1 MTMRTKNDIFERYL
15 REYLSALRAR
25 KGEILDH
32 VTDVTGMHRK
42 VAIRRFRHL
51 QCRDPAHV
59 EGRGRPL
66 YYTPDVTAALKDVW
80 ETGSEV
86 CGELLQPIIGEY
98 VDILLRDRMWHHSD
112 EATGKLRAMSEMTVK
127 RRVGGFMKM
136 RRGRG
141 IFATKPSHLREM
153 IPVFTGPWEGKP
165 PGWGQV
171 DTVVHC
177 GASLLGDM
185 AYTVN
190 YVDVATLWIIP
201 TAQWNKGERATRES
215 LARIKEELPFA
226 LRGLHP
232 DTGSEFINWF
242 VKDWCDA
249 EGIVLSRSR
258 PAHKNDNAYVEQK
271 NGHVVRRF
279 LGYTRIDERRAIPA
293 MNKLYSVLATYLNH
307 FVPSRKCL
315 RKERVGSKYQR
326 IYARAETAYARVL
339 THDAVGEMVKEQLRR
354 LHRGLNPLL
363 LKREVDT
370 LRAKVFAIQARHAS
384 PPAQDRV
391 W

>member
-15 REYLSALRAR
+15 GEYLSAARAR

-42 VAIRRFRHL
+42 AAIRRFGRL

-59 EGRGRPL
+59 EGRGRRV
-66 YYTPDVTAALKDVW
+66 YYTPDVTVALKDVW
-80 ETGSEV
+80 EAASEV

-98 VDILLRDRMWHHSD
+98 VDILLRDRMWHHGE

-127 RRVGGFMKM
+127 RRVGTFLKM

-141 IFATKPSHLREM
+141 LSATKPSLLREV
-153 IPVFTGPWEGKP
+153 IPVFTGPWEGKL

-201 TAQWNKGERATRES
+201 TAQWNKGECATRES
-215 LARIKEELPFA
+215 LARIKEELPFP

-279 LGYTRIDERRAIPA
+279 LGYTRIDERRAIPV
-293 MNKLYSVLATYLNH
+293 MNRLYSVLATYLNH

-315 RKERVGSKYQR
+315 RTVSVGSKYR
-326 IYARAETAYARVL
+326 RVYACAETPYARVL
-339 THDAVGEMVKEQLRR
+339 AHPHVDEGVKETVRR
-354 LHRGLNPLL
+354 LHRTLNPLL

-370 LRAKVFAIQARHAS
+370 LRSQVFTTQKRHAC
-384 PPAQDRV
+384 PPEEERLR
-391 W
+391 